1 MLIKIEI
8 IAASLELL
16 IETYGEKK
24 MLTNSYYTPAN
35 S

>member
-24 MLTNSYYTPAN
+24 NVNKLLLYSG
-35 S
+35 